1 MVEWAGLENRNTRK
15 RIVGSNPTLSA
26 KLISGLRLLLLWVAT
41 LPLMGTAYAL
51 AAQTLSPE
59 IESFIQEM
67 VQKHQFKDATLRRM
81 FAKVEPNPAV
91 ISAISAPITALP
103 WYEFRSRF
111 VDAVR
116 INGGVRFWREH
127 AATLEKAS
135 REFGVPEEIIV
146 ATIGVETIY
155 GRRTGGYGV
164 LEALTMLAFNYPP
177 RAELFRSE
185 LVQYLLLAREA
196 RIDATSMKGSYAGA
210 IGIPQFMPSSY
221 RRYAVDFDGDGKR
234 DLLNSPAD
242 AIGSVANYYKS
253 HGWRAGETIVVPA
266 EVEPGSANALVELGV
281 KPQLKVSELKRRG
294 VSPAMTID
302 EGREAAL
309 ITAES
314 EKGPSYW
321 LGLNNFYVITRYNR
335 SINYALAVHELARE
349 LRAQFQPEDSRSGL
363 KDNSN
368 AIEPPMDAD
377 QTNSNREERQENQNG
392 TADKRR

>member
-26 KLISGLRLLLLWVAT
+26 KLISGLRLLLLWVAM

-314 EKGPSYW
+314 EKGPSFW

-377 QTNSNREERQENQNG
+377 QTDTNRQDAERIRNNN
-392 TADKRR
+392 

>member
-26 KLISGLRLLLLWVAT
+26 KLISGLRLLLLWVAM

-67 VQKHQFKDATLRRM
+67 VQKHQFKDATLRRL

-314 EKGPSYW
+314 EKGPSFW

-349 LRAQFQPEDSRSGL
+349 LRAQFRPEDSRDGL

-377 QTNSNREERQENQNG
+377 QTDTNRQDAERIRNNN
-392 TADKRR
+392 